1 MRTGRNGK
9 PIVRRTRADVGSR
22 WGETAGDKS
31 CKDVTEALISGTRYQ
46 MFLLCSD
53 TDDWAYNQGR
63 LRSGAELGR
72 VG

>member
-1 MRTGRNGK
+1 MRPGSSK
-9 PIVRRTRADVGSR
+9 APLARRTRADVDSR
-22 WGETAGDKS
+22 RGGTAEDKS
-31 CKDVTEALISGTRYQ
+31 CKDVAEALISGTKHQ

-53 TDDWAYNQGR
+53 TDGWANNEGR